1 MRTRA
6 VWLACAVLSVN
17 MLIIAS
23 FIFLRL
29 AMMAGWW
36 DRARGLSVS
45 VRDLAQWAF
54 ALELGLAGLLSLCCL
69 GLWRSLPAG
78 LIALSMSALAVIE
91 LSGLHYAVEA
101 ALNVHLMH
109 VGLTGDLVHRLGK
122 LGVYVMIGLLAAA
135 PAMLAMQFSGERS
148 ELVLVKRFL
157 LILLALAVG
166 SGLTDTLGGFVKP
179 LISGGRGS
187 LVLLEMTGELLSA
200 AFAVWLLAD
209 QLDSGRHASG
219 LLPASGLVNPSKWFQ
234 TLAAAHVPAIGK
246 SRWKFASGCHDR
258 HRNTP

>member
-1 MRTRA
+1 
-6 VWLACAVLSVN
+6 
-17 MLIIAS
+17 
-23 FIFLRL
+23 
-29 AMMAGWW
+29 
-36 DRARGLSVS
+36 
-45 VRDLAQWAF
+45 
-54 ALELGLAGLLSLCCL
+54 
-69 GLWRSLPAG
+69 
-78 LIALSMSALAVIE
+78 
-91 LSGLHYAVEA
+91 
-101 ALNVHLMH
+101 
-109 VGLTGDLVHRLGK
+109 
-122 LGVYVMIGLLAAA
+122 
-135 PAMLAMQFSGERS
+135 MLAMQFSGERS